1 MSIMKP
7 RIHDLLRGGTR
18 RTLLTGLSLAWPAL
32 APLLAQTPATN
43 ASLPERF
50 DPIRVVGDPLG
61 YHSVASESDRV
72 GPAQQPEWT
81 ARRAFAETD
90 VYVIPPGEVEFN
102 QFYILS
108 HPKHEKPENL
118 FESEFEFGLPWRT
131 QVDVEFSYSLNSN
144 HGRYDST
151 LVEVPHALAD
161 WGRIPLN
168 PTVDAG
174 WRFNNGTDD
183 SWFVRLLLA
192 EELGPRVHF
201 GANLSFE
208 RQIGG
213 DLATAYELNTAV
225 NYVVIDHKLSIG
237 AELLVEHELAREIEY
252 DDYGVAESETERETS
267 VMLGPSVLFRPS
279 RQTYLSVVPL
289 FGLTSD
295 APKLEA
301 FFIFGIDF
309 EPFARRGAVEDQ
321 GVNHDD
327 YAPVRRPR

>member
-1 MSIMKP
+1 MNRLFHHLIA
-7 RIHDLLRGGTR
+7 RNARAAWLAGI
-18 RTLLTGLSLAWPAL
+18 SLAGPVL
-32 APLLAQTPATN
+32 VPGFAQTPATN

-50 DPIRVVGDPLG
+50 DPIRVVGDPMG

-108 HPKHEKPENL
+108 HPKHDKPENL

-131 QVDVEFSYSLNSN
+131 QVDVELSYSLNSN

-174 WRFNNGTDD
+174 WRFNTGTDD

-213 DLATAYELNTAV
+213 DLATTYELNTAV
-225 NYVVIDHKLSIG
+225 NYVLIDQKLSVG
-237 AELLVEHELAREIEY
+237 AELLVEHELTRETEF
-252 DDYGVAESETERETS
+252 DDYGVAETETERETS
-267 VMLGPSVLFRPS
+267 VLLGPSILFRPS
-279 RQTYLSVVPL
+279 RSTYLSVVPL

-295 APKLEA
+295 APKIEA
-301 FFIFGIDF
+301 FFIFGIDL

-321 GVNHDD
+321 GVNHGDFG
-327 YAPVRRPR
+327 PVRRPH